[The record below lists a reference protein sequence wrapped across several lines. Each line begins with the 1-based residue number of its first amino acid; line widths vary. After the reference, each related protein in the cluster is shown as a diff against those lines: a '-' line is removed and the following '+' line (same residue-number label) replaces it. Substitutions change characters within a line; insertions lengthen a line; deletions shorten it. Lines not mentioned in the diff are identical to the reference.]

1 VETFKNKTMISIQL
15 KPERIHIQNTTFT
28 KEYGEIVEWKK
39 DRVIVRLFHR
49 GCKLFT
55 EDTNFTRA
63 FSLKTG
69 RAFGNFGKGKNGL
82 KILP

>member
-1 VETFKNKTMISIQL
+1 MILIQL
-15 KPERIHIQNTTFT
+15 KPEIIHIQNTTFE
-28 KEYGEIVEWKK
+28 KEYGEVVEWKK

-49 GCKLFT
+49 GCDSFT

-63 FSLKTG
+63 FSRKTG
-69 RAFGNFGKGKNGL
+69 RAFGHFGKGKNGL